1 MHEYNEGCHKVGE
14 PETAGNL
21 LASVFDYGNHTGSP
35 RLPAGRNQGWKFR
48 QGARQRCASFLGF
61 DSVSD
66 FFVTGWYLFL
76 VYPITSLLNSL
87 RPPYETLGRITPGP
101 FARTLA
107 IRILLTAPICLLALI
122 AINLEAWN
130 LSRFQA
136 AASSNLFIYHSLEEI
151 GPKVLR
157 TAVILPVTAVFSW
170 MISRIWSP
178 KMFWT
183 ELSSLILFVLFLF
196 FHDMILSIGL
206 RNGGFWQIGIVETG
220 YAGLLFFGTVK
231 AYE

>member
-1 MHEYNEGCHKVGE
+1 MNTTKAVIKWESRKRL
-14 PETAGNL
+14 ETCWRPFLIMGIILAVHAFLPAEIKAGNSGREPGKDVL
-21 LASVFDYGNHTGSP
+21 HFWVSIPSVI
-35 RLPAGRNQGWKFR
+35 
-48 QGARQRCASFLGF
+48 
-61 DSVSD
+61 

-76 VYPITSLLNSL
+76 VYPITSLLNSF

-107 IRILLTAPICLLALI
+107 VRILLTVPICLLALI

-136 AASSNLFIYHSLEEI
+136 APSSNLFIYHSLEEI

-178 KMFWT
+178 SMFWT
-183 ELSSLILFVLFLF
+183 ELSSLILFLLLLF
-196 FHDMILSIGL
+196 FHDMVLSIGL
-206 RNGGFWQIGIVETG
+206 RNGSFWQIGIVEIG